1 MPESKAHKR
10 LKRREAGR
18 SGRTEVPLRGGKSRL
33 DVAMKRRAKEIERSG
48 SLERLKEAAKRL
60 KMSGKPQKVLI
71 VPQKDMSKAARA
83 MRDVGVN
90 GTVKNLRGTKR
101 RWVKGK

>member
-1 MPESKAHKR
+1 
-10 LKRREAGR
+10 
-18 SGRTEVPLRGGKSRL
+18 
-33 DVAMKRRAKEIERSG
+33 MKRRAKEIERSG